1 MVGEI
6 YLNKTIFKKYMRN
19 TEVRAS
25 VDRERSW
32 AQSSEPAF
40 LKFVNPWNFLVEKK
54 KREKG
59 RNQHLLLSVYLCQSL
74 YKDLRVQ
81 CFTESSQPLY
91 YPHFTNGKLET

>member
-6 YLNKTIFKKYMRN
+6 YLNKTIFKKSMRT

-25 VDRERSW
+25 VDRERSQ

-40 LKFVNPWNFLVEKK
+40 LKFVNPWNFFLKK
-54 KREKG
+54 KKEKG
-59 RNQHLLLSVYLCQSL
+59 RNQHLLSVYLCQSL

-91 YPHFTNGKLET
+91 YLHFTNGKLET